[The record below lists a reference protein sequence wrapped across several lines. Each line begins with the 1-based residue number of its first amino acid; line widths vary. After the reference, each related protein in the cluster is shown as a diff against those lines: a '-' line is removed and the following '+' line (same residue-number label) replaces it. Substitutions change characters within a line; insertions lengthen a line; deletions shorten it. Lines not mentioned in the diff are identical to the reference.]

1 MLFLQHLNRPDCVD
15 VWIMKDYGNIE
26 SWTFLASV
34 ATLIVQDKHLEY
46 VNVIGLKA
54 GKIWVNHVLL
64 PEVDG
69 VLKFAAYVLK
79 DDKLYNV
86 SLSADGG
93 SVFNITSYEPSF
105 VLPYHRYNK
114 YSRFY

>member
-1 MLFLQHLNRPDCVD
+1 
-15 VWIMKDYGNIE
+15 MKDYVNIE
-26 SWTFLASV
+26 SWNFLAIL
-34 ATLIVQDKHLEY
+34 ATLTVQDKHLKY
-46 VNVIGLKA
+46 VNIIGFTP
-54 GKIWVNHVLL
+54 GEIWVNHVLL
-64 PEVDG
+64 REVDG

-114 YSRFY
+114 NSRFN